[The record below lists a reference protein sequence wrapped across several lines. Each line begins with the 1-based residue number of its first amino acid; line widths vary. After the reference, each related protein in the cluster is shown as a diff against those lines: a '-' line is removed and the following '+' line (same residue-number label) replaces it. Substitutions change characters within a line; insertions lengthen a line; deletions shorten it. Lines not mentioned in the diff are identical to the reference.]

1 VRTRRPLPRISTA
14 SSRRSDVD
22 LRKIFEKFG
31 DIRDVYIPKDYYTK
45 CVAAGAAAEER
56 SCTCATGRAN
66 QPAFLAR
73 CRRPRGFAFIE
84 FVDERDAGDAKA
96 ELDRMV
102 LDGR

>member
-1 VRTRRPLPRISTA
+1 VR
-14 SSRRSDVD
+14 
-22 LRKIFEKFG
+22 
-31 DIRDVYIPKDYYTK
+31 
-45 CVAAGAAAEER
+45 ER